1 MPCPKNGDHLSDGD
15 GRAIGQQPLTDR
27 SIARIIQS
35 RASAAGLDGKTF
47 GGHSLKRG
55 ALTTGMD
62 AGAHPVKLKRLA
74 RHATYAALGD
84 YLELGDPFEEHALN
98 R

>member
-1 MPCPKNGDHLSDGD
+1 
-15 GRAIGQQPLTDR
+15 
-27 SIARIIQS
+27 
-35 RASAAGLDGKTF
+35 
-47 GGHSLKRG
+47 
-55 ALTTGMD
+55 MD

>member
-1 MPCPKNGDHLSDGD
+1 MTEFYKMTRNSLKCEKS
-15 GRAIGQQPLTDR
+15 A

-84 YLELGDPFEEHALN
+84 YLELGDPFDEHALAD
-98 R
+98 